1 MGEPRM
7 SDTNPGRRRV
17 PRVAASGQAVLIG
30 RERRTAGLL
39 DLSTR
44 GCLVSADKPLST
56 GQILD
61 VDLQLEGRPFKAK
74 VRVADVSLDGVAAS
88 RRYLAGL
95 EFLDVLP
102 EDERRLE
109 QYVQAARRHKGGS
122 RP

>member
-1 MGEPRM
+1 M

-17 PRVAASGQAVLIG
+17 PRVAASGAAVLVG
-30 RERRTAGLL
+30 RERRAAGLL

-44 GCLVSADKPLST
+44 GCLVRADKPLST

-61 VDLQLEGRPFKAK
+61 IDLQLEGRPFKAK
-74 VRVADVSLDGVAAS
+74 VRVAEVSVDGVAKS
-88 RRYLAGL
+88 RYLAGL

-109 QYVQAARRHKGGS
+109 QYVQAARRHKSGS
-122 RP
+122 RA